1 MMDDSLT
8 AELER
13 LKAENERLPRARGRT
28 VSLKDQREG
37 GRVGLW
43 PRSLSRD
50 ALLRSSGPRSL
61 T

>member
-13 LKAENERLPRARGRT
+13 LKAENERLPRAHGRT
-28 VSLKDQREG
+28 VSLKIQREG

-43 PRSLSRD
+43 SRSLSHD
-50 ALLRSSGPRSL
+50 VLLRSSGPRSL